1 MLVEILETLKPLVET
16 VLIGLVGED
25 WPKSRG
31 ARILVGVV
39 LFAILFFSIATLVVV
54 LLRYLFE

>member
-1 MLVEILETLKPLVET
+1 MLVEILETLKPLVEP
-16 VLIGLVGED
+16 VLISLVGED
-25 WPKSRG
+25 WSKSRG